1 MRTNSPTAER
11 SISSSIVSCAATG
24 SCSNARDRPRRRAE
38 SSNLLFVPTVERGL
52 SEPPYQDAESL
63 NMPPDVQSSAV
74 AGPLDLTV
82 SGTAAVRIPASRNL
96 LLEFIKTV

>member
-1 MRTNSPTAER
+1 
-11 SISSSIVSCAATG
+11 
-24 SCSNARDRPRRRAE
+24 
-38 SSNLLFVPTVERGL
+38 LFVPTVERGL

>member
-1 MRTNSPTAER
+1 
-11 SISSSIVSCAATG
+11 
-24 SCSNARDRPRRRAE
+24 
-38 SSNLLFVPTVERGL
+38 LLLVPTVQRGL

-63 NMPPDVQSSAV
+63 NMPPDVHFKAALLRDHSI
-74 AGPLDLTV
+74 TV